1 MATEHTGPL
10 GVRPDKA
17 WRTGGSSQL
26 TADDLADREMT
37 KYGTPAEYVAGSV
50 EIDGKTFLVDRRVYI
65 PNRESQI
72 LLDAALP
79 FVKPRATIL
88 DVGTGCGWLAILI
101 KLAVPTARVL
111 ATDIEAGA
119 LEVARTNARFHGVS
133 VEFFRSSLCR
143 GVDLDTPP
151 DVVIA
156 DLPYGEERHALSHEA
171 GPAHSHLP
179 VTSTFPTGGPLSVYG
194 DLLDAVAERGWQCF
208 VFCEIGLV
216 EDHIVTADL
225 GRPGFSVQIRR
236 REGHGVA
243 VFTPDPSRGPSQT

>member
-1 MATEHTGPL
+1 MTTESPGPTAL
-10 GVRPDKA
+10 RSDKA
-17 WRTGGSSQL
+17 WRARDPSPA
-26 TADDLADREMT
+26 TADDHADREMR
-37 KYGTPAEYVAGSV
+37 KYGTPTEYIAGRV
-50 EIDGKTFLVDRRVYI
+50 EIDGRAFLVDRRVYI
-65 PNRESQI
+65 PNRESRI

-79 FVKPRATIL
+79 CLKPGATVL

-119 LEVARTNARFHGVS
+119 LEVARTNASVHGAR

-151 DVVIA
+151 DIVIA

-171 GPAHSHLP
+171 GPAHDHLP
-179 VTSTFPTGGPLSVYG
+179 VTSTFPKGGPLSVYG
-194 DLLDAVAERGWQCF
+194 DLLDAVAERGWQCR

-216 EDHIVTADL
+216 EDHVVAADL
-225 GRPGFSVQIRR
+225 GGRGFGVQIQR

-243 VFTPDPSRGPSQT
+243 VFTPDP